1 MLVNAS
7 ITMASFSPMTQ
18 MLKKLPHHPIQRLL
32 ASTALI
38 AIVNLSIAA
47 PARCADELTI
57 AAAADLTFVFTD
69 VAAKFQAQTGDSAK
83 LSFGSSGNFFSQ
95 IQNGAPYD
103 LFFSADISYAK
114 KLEDAGLT
122 EPGSLY
128 RYAIGKIVLWVPA
141 DSKLEVSK
149 GMPVLSDPAIRKI
162 AIANPAHA
170 PYGRAA
176 MAAIKHDRLYDTIK
190 DKIVLGENISQTAQF
205 VQSGNADIGVIAL
218 SLALSPTMKDKG
230 KYFEVPAEDYPA
242 IAQAV
247 VILKS
252 SKHKELAQKFIA
264 FIKQPAT
271 SELMQRYGFVV
282 PR

>member
-1 MLVNAS
+1 MQKRIPL
-7 ITMASFSPMTQ
+7 SPV
-18 MLKKLPHHPIQRLL
+18 QRFLL
-32 ASTALI
+32 CLALI
-38 AIVNLSIAA
+38 ALAGGGNIA
-47 PARCADELTI
+47 PAHAAEELTI
-57 AAAADLTFVFTD
+57 AAAADLTFAFKD

-128 RYAIGKIVLWVPA
+128 KYAIGKIVLWVPA

-149 GMPVLSDPAIRKI
+149 GLSVLTDPAIRKI
-162 AIANPAHA
+162 AIANPEHA

-176 MAAIKHDRLYDTIK
+176 MAAIKHDGLYDRIK
-190 DKIVLGENISQTAQF
+190 DKVVLGENISQTAQF
-205 VQSGNADIGVIAL
+205 VQSGNADIGIIAL
-218 SLALSPTMKDKG
+218 SLAISPTMKDKG
-230 KYFEVPAEDYPA
+230 KYFAVPAEDYPA
-242 IAQAV
+242 IEQAA

-252 SKHKELAQKFIA
+252 SKHKELAQKFVA
-264 FIKQPAT
+264 FLKQSDTTA
-271 SELMQRYGFVV
+271 LMERYGFVV
-282 PR
+282 PK